1 MLKSNIEY
9 DKEDFNVVVKDQKL
23 NISVLDYI
31 EIENKYEWYLKAF
44 RFFGNF
50 ATFEHIA
57 AILKNQYSKTKV
69 FNDLNNMCDMH
80 LLRKEALGNYI
91 YFVLTKKAQIYLKQR
106 NNVGYIPN
114 PSDKSIKSNLLLLDY
129 LINNREALKIYN
141 VENTKSKLFSLISDL
156 DYYEEYI
163 RTWCLAL
170 YKRMIEIEG
179 IKKDSLIK
187 QANIITKNREFI
199 KINGKSRHSKYYD
212 DLSKLMLKNIYLI
225 NFESKPNDIT
235 ITFLIQDIGR
245 SILWYKKEILKLC
258 SILKNFYLNPVE
270 NYIKFNL
277 IIQTDSIENK
287 NNLIK
292 VQKIFNSLKKDRE
305 RAVEDMLRCSTLET
319 RYMGSYFTHR
329 GDLPWALNDIRIVE
343 YNTIR
348 FFETKSDKINTIDTN
363 QINVIELV

>member
-129 LINNREALKIYN
+129 LLNNQLPLKTDNMRTSDNEIIM
-141 VENTKSKLFSLISDL
+141 LISDFK
-156 DYYEEYI
+156 DYKEYI
-163 RTWCLAL
+163 RACYFLL
-170 YKRMIEIEG
+170 YKQMIKIED
-179 IKKDSLIK
+179 IKKDFLIEQVNLLK
-187 QANIITKNREFI
+187 KKSEFI
-199 KINGKSRHSKYYD
+199 ENNGKLRLERYYD
-212 DLSKLMLKNIYLI
+212 ALSKLMLKNIYLI
-225 NFESKPNDIT
+225 SVASKADEIT
-235 ITFLIQDIGR
+235 ITFLIQDIDR
-245 SILWYKKEILKLC
+245 SDSWYKHEILKIEA
-258 SILKNFYLNPVE
+258 ILREFYFNP
-270 NYIKFNL
+270 IKKCIKYDL
-277 IIQTDSIENK
+277 ILQTNSIENK
-287 NNLIK
+287 NNLSK
-292 VQKIFNSLKKDRE
+292 VQKLFNNLKAKGDKYIKKSLSE
-305 RAVEDMLRCSTLET
+305 GFGEQTLIDYYLIHWVKT
-319 RYMGSYFTHR
+319 
-329 GDLPWALNDIRIVE
+329 PWHLNSISIVE

-348 FFETKSDKINTIDTN
+348 FFEMKSDKINTIDATQMN
-363 QINVIELV
+363 ILKLL